1 MVQKV
6 PCLECGSLRSETLG
20 FTLAEARSIL
30 AGLAQTMVARQAT
43 EFVTQEKRCLRC
55 GRERASKDCHP
66 IVFRTPF
73 GKPISRT
80 MWLMLFILS
89 AVALVL
95 ILLAYLHF

>member
-1 MVQKV
+1 MV
-6 PCLECGSLRSETLG
+6 T
-20 FTLAEARSIL
+20 
-30 AGLAQTMVARQAT
+30 RQAA
-43 EFVTQEKRCLRC
+43 EFVTQEKRCLRS

-80 MWLMLFILS
+80 RWLVLFILS

-95 ILLAYLHF
+95 TLLAYLYF